1 MEEGVR
7 LLDDGRAVEGLL
19 HPVAGDGEHG
29 YPAVLDLGE
38 LRLLAAEL
46 ERVEAQVA
54 RHVVR
59 VREALNV
66 VQRGR
71 LEVGRAEGGE
81 EQEGALRPVEQVVEQ
96 RRRAACG
103 LLEDVG

>member
-1 MEEGVR
+1 M
-7 LLDDGRAVEGLL
+7 
-19 HPVAGDGEHG
+19 
-29 YPAVLDLGE
+29 LDLGE

-59 VREALNV
+59 VREALDV

-96 RRRAACG
+96 RRRAACR

>member
-1 MEEGVR
+1 
-7 LLDDGRAVEGLL
+7 
-19 HPVAGDGEHG
+19 
-29 YPAVLDLGE
+29 
-38 LRLLAAEL
+38 
-46 ERVEAQVA
+46 
-54 RHVVR
+54 VR
-59 VREALNV
+59 VREALDV

-96 RRRAACG
+96 RRRAACR